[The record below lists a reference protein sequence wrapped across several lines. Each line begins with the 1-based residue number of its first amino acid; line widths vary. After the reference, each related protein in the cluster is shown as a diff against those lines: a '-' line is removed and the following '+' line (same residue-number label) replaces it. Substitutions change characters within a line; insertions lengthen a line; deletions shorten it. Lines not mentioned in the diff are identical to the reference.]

1 MDNLREALTSAFEET
16 PAEEPSTVAASEPVS
31 EVAAVEPATI
41 EGEVTEKVIEPRE
54 EKVVADKPTVK
65 AEPIEK
71 SPSEKAV
78 GEKETPAPKLEK
90 SDHAP
95 ASWKGDAK
103 KVWDGLP
110 QQVKQ
115 EVARRE
121 RDTLKVLQENA
132 QQRGQ
137 IEPLVKVIQANQDI
151 MHSQYKGDPV
161 AALTNMM
168 NVDRQ
173 LTTGT
178 PQSKAEFVAH
188 IIKHFNINILAL
200 DAALSGTAMPQPV
213 AQQSQIDQIVNQ
225 KLAPF
230 MTQLQRQQ
238 EAEKQAAAQKYQ
250 AAVQT
255 VESMATD
262 PAYPYFDDVR
272 DEMADIIEMGAKKE
286 LYISLPDA
294 YSKAVRLN
302 DSTFSA
308 VQAAGNTAQTTQT
321 ALAAH
326 QQAQRAKGAAVSISG
341 NPSGISD
348 SSHVNSND
356 LRSVIASQ
364 FGDAGARL

>member
-16 PAEEPSTVAASEPVS
+16 PTDEPASVAASEPAS
-31 EVAAVEPATI
+31 EAVVEPTAI
-41 EGEVTEKVIEPRE
+41 EADVIEKVTEPVEKVIN
-54 EKVVADKPTVK
+54 EKPVVK
-65 AEPIEK
+65 AEPVAK

-78 GEKETPAPKLEK
+78 GEKEAAPVVKVEK

-132 QQRGQ
+132 HQRSQ

-151 MHSQYKGDPV
+151 MQTQYKGDPV

-168 NVDRQ
+168 DVDRN

-188 IIKHFNINILAL
+188 IVRHFGIDIQAL
-200 DAALSGTAMPQPV
+200 DSALSGSAMPAPV
-213 AQQSQIDQIVNQ
+213 AQQSQIDRLVDQ
-225 KLAPF
+225 KLAPL

-238 EAEKQAAAQKYQ
+238 EAERQAALRKEQE
-250 AAVQT
+250 AVQT
-255 VESMATD
+255 VEQMATD

-272 DEMADIIEMGAKKE
+272 DEMADIVEMNAKKG

-294 YSKAVRLN
+294 YAKAVRLN

-308 VQAAGNTAQTTQT
+308 VQATGNTAQTTQT